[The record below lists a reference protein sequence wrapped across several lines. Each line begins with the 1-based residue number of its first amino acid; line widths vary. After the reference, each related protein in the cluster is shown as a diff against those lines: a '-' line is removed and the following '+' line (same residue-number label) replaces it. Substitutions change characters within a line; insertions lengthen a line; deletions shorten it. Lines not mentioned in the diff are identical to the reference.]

1 MITAVLMRR
10 AKRTVVGIDVGGAR
24 KGFHAVALVEG
35 TYRDGVRTCSVRELV
50 GWVRD
55 DIGAQVVAVDWPCR
69 WRLGKSVRA
78 AERELMEQGI
88 RCFLTPTRREAIHN
102 ATGYYEW
109 MLRGMELFRDLAK
122 THPLCHAGTSVGRR
136 CSFETF
142 PHAITWH
149 LRGGDAD
156 ATRKRPQRLALLRA
170 HGVRVADLTNM
181 DWIDAALCALA
192 ADIFAAGQRM
202 HFYGDQRTGHIV
214 VPAGATDIRD

>member
-1 MITAVLMRR
+1 MVLRQ
-10 AKRTVVGIDVGGAR
+10 AKRMVVGIDVGGSR
-24 KGFHAVALVEG
+24 KGLHAVALA
-35 TYRDGVRTCSVRELV
+35 DGVYLERKQTPSVRELTH
-50 GWVRD
+50 WVRGE
-55 DIGAQVVAVDWPCR
+55 ICAQVVAVDSPCR

-88 RCFLTPTRREAIHN
+88 RCFLTPTRREAMHN

-109 MLRGMELFRDLAK
+109 MLRGMELFRDLGK
-122 THPLCHAGTSVGRR
+122 THPLCNAGTSVGRR
-136 CSFETF
+136 CCFETF

-156 ATRKRPQRLALLRA
+156 ATRKRLQRLSLLRA

-192 ADIFAAGQRM
+192 ADIFAAGHRM
-202 HFYGDQRTGHIV
+202 HFYGDRRTGHIV
-214 VPAGATDIRD
+214 VPAGKIKTRD